1 VATTVRTILT
11 YSGRAGT
18 VTAMSDTTDAYSI
31 GVIVAEMDLLI
42 ESRQAGDWSI
52 VDVKGEVDL
61 YSAPRLKDRLGE
73 LTAAGRDHIAVDLAG
88 VEFLDSTGLGVL
100 IGALKRCREAGGILA
115 LAAPRDPVRKVLAIT
130 GLDRVFPVH
139 DTVEQVTSS

>member
-1 VATTVRTILT
+1 
-11 YSGRAGT
+11 
-18 VTAMSDTTDAYSI
+18 
-31 GVIVAEMDLLI
+31 MDLLI

-61 YSAPRLKDRLGE
+61 YSAPRLKERLAE
-73 LTAAGRDHIAVDLAG
+73 LTGAGRSRVTVNLEA

-100 IGALKRCREAGGILA
+100 IGALKRCREAGGTLA
-115 LAAPRDPVRKVLAIT
+115 LAAPREPVRKVLSIT

-139 DTVEQVTSS
+139 ESVEQATAS